1 MPQILALRRHHS
13 EADQHVYCFRRG
25 DAGSAAVEKIVQEIE
40 KAGGGGGGGG
50 GCSEKSEIRLEDDE
64 AAARPGWDPK
74 NMSDSQERSA
84 SRTQQ

>member
-1 MPQILALRRHHS
+1 MLALRRDFP

-25 DAGSAAVEKIVQEIE
+25 DAAFAAVEKIVQEIE
-40 KAGGGGGGGG
+40 GGG
-50 GCSEKSEIRLEDDE
+50 GCENPEIRLEDDI

-74 NMSDSQERSA
+74 DISESQERSA